1 MGLDVAG
8 PIARAPGVTQMT
20 RQFVQLG
27 EYQAAYQSIGHSG
40 PVIIFLHGFLGNGD
54 NWQAIAADLAPD
66 YRCIALDL
74 LGFGES
80 SKPALNYTIWH
91 QIEFLQQ
98 FITALELENVQ
109 LVGHSYGG
117 WLAAAYTIAAA
128 GIGWDQA
135 KTQWIESAP
144 PFPPPQSLTLIAPAG
159 IRDDSFVGRYNY
171 MKPLLWETPIVD
183 WGMAIIRPIA
193 RILGQAKA
201 FAQIDQARVALR
213 SQPVAKSFIVDRLR
227 PEDAIDTVERGLRV
241 INLPT
246 LVIAGAEDG
255 TIPLWHC
262 ETYGQTI
269 PGARLEIFT
278 DADHDLIQTHHRAI
292 AQLIQAP
299 KA

>member
-1 MGLDVAG
+1 V
-8 PIARAPGVTQMT
+8 T

-27 EYQAAYQSIGHSG
+27 EYQAAYQSIGNG
-40 PVIIFLHGFLGNGD
+40 PTLIFLHGFLGNGD
-54 NWQAIAADLAPD
+54 NWQPLWTALAAD

-98 FITALELENVQ
+98 FIAALELENVH

-117 WLAAAYTIAAA
+117 WLAAAYTIAAT
-128 GIGWDQA
+128 GIGGDQA

-144 PFPPPQSLTLIAPAG
+144 TFPPPARLTLIAPAG

-171 MKPLLWETPIVD
+171 MRPLLWDSPIVD
-183 WGMAIIRPIA
+183 WVMAAIRPIA
-193 RILGQAKA
+193 PILGQANA

-227 PEDAIDTVERGLRV
+227 PEDAIDTVERWLSA
-241 INLPT
+241 IAIPT
-246 LVIAGAEDG
+246 LVIAAAQDG

-262 ETYGQTI
+262 ATYGREVAA
-269 PGARLEIFT
+269 ARLEILP
-278 DADHDLIQTHHRAI
+278 DADHDLIQTHALAI
-292 AQLIQAP
+292 AAWMQEFSR
-299 KA
+299 